1 MREVHYLK
9 LMNIEGIPDKAL
21 DFEKNSEEMRRLTE
35 KLNLT
40 LRWYNQIRKTTQ
52 DVEFELIAT
61 EILKIDIL
69 IDKGQKELTW
79 NSEGYDLV
87 I

>member
-1 MREVHYLK
+1 
-9 LMNIEGIPDKAL
+9 MNIEGIPDKAL